1 MIIKELELKNYRNY
15 KEEKISFD
23 EGVNLILGDNA
34 QGKTNL
40 IEAIYIS
47 SMGKSFKTSKDRELI
62 NFDENAARVKVIA
75 EKDELETEVEITL
88 EKKGNNSV
96 IKNIYKNRKKL
107 SKTSE
112 LIKNIIIVVFSPDD
126 LKIVKEEP
134 EKRRRFLD
142 REICQISPYY
152 YENYDK
158 YRNVLKQ
165 RNVYIKEDNL
175 DDNLLDIWDEQLA
188 KYGSIIMKL
197 RAEYIEKISSF
208 SNLIHSGITNGKENI
223 SIEYEPCISYDN
235 PVDNLEVILYER
247 IKESRN
253 KDKERRVTS
262 IGPHRDDIS
271 FIVNGVDMRYFG
283 SQGQQRTAAL
293 SLKLAELSLIKEDTG
308 EDAILILDDVMSE
321 LDRSRQEYLIK
332 TLMKNQLFITTT
344 DLDKSVLGSIPEASI
359 YSVESGSVKKVRL

>member
-1 MIIKELELKNYRNY
+1 MKIRSMELRNYRNY
-15 KEEKISFD
+15 EALSLSLD
-23 EGVNLILGDNA
+23 EDINVFLGQNA
-34 QGKTNL
+34 QGKTNVL
-40 IEAIYIS
+40 EAVYYS
-47 SMGKSFKTSKDRELI
+47 ALARSHRTSVDGELI
-62 NFDENAARVKVIA
+62 RWEEPKGFLSLVFERIGVEN
-75 EKDELETEVEITL
+75 TL
-88 EKKGNNSV
+88 EFHFERG
-96 IKNIYKNRKKL
+96 
-107 SKTSE
+107 
-112 LIKNIIIVVFSPDD
+112 
-126 LKIVKEEP
+126 
-134 EKRRRFLD
+134 KRRRIMYNGQPIRTKELIGAINVVLFSPEDLNMIKEGPGIRRRFID
-142 REICQISPYY
+142 TELSQI
-152 YENYDK
+152 DK
-158 YRNVLKQ
+158 VYLYNLTNFNKVLKQ
-165 RNVYIKEDNL
+165 RNDLLKQISSNSELEDT
-175 DDNLLDIWDEQLA
+175 LDIWDEQLA

-197 RAEYIEKISSF
+197 RGEYIEKISSF

-253 KDKERRVTS
+253 KDKERRITS